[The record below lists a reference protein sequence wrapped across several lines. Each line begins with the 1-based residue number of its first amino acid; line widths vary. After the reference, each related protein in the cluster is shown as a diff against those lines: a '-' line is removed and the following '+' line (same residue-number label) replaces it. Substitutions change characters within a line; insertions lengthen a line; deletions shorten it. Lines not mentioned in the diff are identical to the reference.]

1 MPEGRQLRFG
11 TVALGA
17 LTVLLVLAALGNL
30 AQRIEV
36 VRPDDGIVWVDE
48 GAGVAAAR
56 VEPGGAGARVGL
68 RVGDRLVAISGV
80 RIDKP
85 IEVLQVLDRIGPW
98 NRARYNVERE
108 GSRLDVELVVGT
120 APRRAAIGAFQGVLG
135 CAYLLIGA
143 FVLYRRKRGP
153 MVRHF
158 YAFCLSSFAL
168 FALSYTGEL
177 DPLDRFV
184 YWADV
189 WATALTPALFV
200 HFCLAFPSGRLSA
213 RGRFFVLAAYSGAAA
228 LILATHL
235 AAAGMLSIEGTLV
248 GFRENLDRIAYGLM
262 GAEFLAGALWLR
274 YGRSPADPEEAQ
286 QRRWLALGA
295 LWGSLPFVLFYVLP
309 FVLGRVPG
317 PNHTLSIFALALIP
331 ASFLLA
337 LARHRL
343 MDVELVFRRGAA
355 YTIATAAILAA
366 FYGAVFALG
375 GAVEHETTGLGPAIW
390 VASVI
395 ATALLFQPLRRSI
408 QTFMDRRRLRDRFDS
423 RQTLADF
430 AVELGAEN
438 DPERMLQTVQERLV
452 EALGVERLAIFV
464 HTADDKAF
472 EPARSVSVDASG
484 AQLGFLRRP
493 SALEPSTRY
502 LFFAN
507 PTWNNERDES
517 ARREI
522 ADLDLNYYVPCR
534 VQGRTIAWIGL
545 GRTVEGEYLTTE
557 DLALVRAI
565 SSNFAIALENARL
578 YRSLEQKAGEYQRLK
593 DYNENIVESLH
604 VGILAVDLDDRVE
617 SWNTQLELVFGIA
630 REDAIGRKLSDL
642 LPASLIAQFDAVR
655 AETGVHSIYRYTLE
669 AQEFPEQFRPAPESR
684 EGRSARTL
692 NIAIAPLVA
701 KNFDPIG
708 RLIIL
713 DDVTERTQLEEQVV
727 QSDKLSSIG
736 LLAAGVAH
744 EVNTPLAVIS
754 SYAQMLAKHVGDDPA
769 KAKALEKIT
778 TQTFRASE
786 IVNSLL
792 NFSRTA
798 AAELA
803 PVHIDRTLTETLSL
817 VEPQLRKAH
826 VAVETDLEPDLPEVR
841 GVSGKLQQVFLNLI
855 LNARDAMP
863 EGGRLSIRAKR
874 GENAEG
880 EEIVRIEVADDGVG
894 IPRDKL
900 ARIFDPFFTTKAP
913 KRGTGLGLSVS
924 YGIIKEHAGSLTA
937 DSTPGHGATFTIELP
952 AIRKPIHA

>member
-1 MPEGRQLRFG
+1 MPEGRQLRLG
-11 TVALGA
+11 TVALLA
-17 LTVLLVLAALGNL
+17 LTALLVFAAAGNL
-30 AQRIEV
+30 AQRGEV
-36 VRPDDGIVWVDE
+36 VRPDDGVVWVDE
-48 GAGVAAAR
+48 SAGVVAAR
-56 VEPGGAGARVGL
+56 VEPGGAGSRVGL
-68 RVGDRLVAISGV
+68 LAGDRLIAISGV
-80 RIDKP
+80 RIKEP
-85 IEVLQVLDRIGPW
+85 IEVLGVLDRIGAW
-98 NRARYNVERE
+98 NRARYSVERE
-108 GSRLDVELVVGT
+108 GSRLDVELVVGA
-120 APRRAAIGAFQGVLG
+120 APRRFAIGAFQGVLG
-135 CAYLLIGA
+135 CAYLLMGA

-177 DPLDRFV
+177 DLLDRFV

-200 HFCLAFPSGRLSA
+200 HFCLAFPGGRLTV
-213 RGRFFVLAAYSGAAA
+213 RGRPIVLAAYGAAA
-228 LILATHL
+228 TLIVATHL
-235 AAAGMLSIEGTLV
+235 AAAGMLTIEGTLV
-248 GFRENLDRIAYGLM
+248 GFRENLDRIAYGLF
-262 GAEFLAGALWLR
+262 GVELLAGALWLR
-274 YGRSPADPEEAQ
+274 FGRSPDDPEEAQ
-286 QRRWLALGA
+286 QRRWLAYGT
-295 LWGSLPFVLFYVLP
+295 LWGSLPFAVFYVLP
-309 FVLGRVPG
+309 FALGSIPG

-331 ASFLLA
+331 ASFLFA

-343 MDVELVFRRGAA
+343 MDVDLVFRRGAA
-355 YTIATAAILAA
+355 YTIAAAAILAA

-375 GAVEHETTGLGPAIW
+375 GALEPESAGLGPAAW

-395 ATALLFQPLRRSI
+395 ATALLFQPLRRTI
-408 QTFMDRRRLRDRFDS
+408 QTFIDRRRYRDRFDS

-430 AVELGAEN
+430 AVELGAEI
-438 DPERMLQTVQERLV
+438 DPERMLTAVQDRLV
-452 EALGVERLAIFV
+452 RALAVDRLALFI
-464 HTADDKAF
+464 HGEDERF
-472 EPARSVSVDASG
+472 EPARSLGVDASG
-484 AQLGFLRRP
+484 ATLGFLRRP
-493 SALEPSTRY
+493 SALDVSTRY

-507 PTWNNERDES
+507 PAWNNERDET

-565 SSNFAIALENARL
+565 SSNIAIALENARL

-604 VGILAVDLDDRVE
+604 VGILAVDLGDRVE
-617 SWNTQLELVFGIA
+617 SWNTQLELVFGIS
-630 REDAIGRKLSDL
+630 RSDAIGRKLGEL
-642 LPASLIAQFDAVR
+642 LPASLVEQFDAVR

-669 AQEFPEQFRPAPESR
+669 AQEFPARFRPAPESR
-684 EGRSARTL
+684 DGRGARML

-701 KNFDPIG
+701 KSFEPIG

-727 QSDKLSSIG
+727 QADKLSSIG

-754 SYAQMLAKHVGDDPA
+754 SYAQMLAKQVEGDPS

-778 TQTFRASE
+778 AQTFRASE

-798 AAELA
+798 ANELS
-803 PVHIDRTLTETLSL
+803 PVQIDKALAETLSL
-817 VEPQLRKAH
+817 VEPQLRKAN
-826 VAVETDLEPDLPEVR
+826 VRVVTDFEQDLPEVR
-841 GVSGKLQQVFLNLI
+841 GVAGKLQQVFLNLV

-863 EGGRLSIRAKR
+863 DGGLLSVRAKR
-874 GENAEG
+874 AESADG
-880 EEIVRIEVADDGVG
+880 EEVVRIDVSDDGVG
-894 IPRDKL
+894 IPREKL
-900 ARIFDPFFTTKAP
+900 ARIFDPFFTTKGP

-937 DSTPGHGATFTIELP
+937 DSVPGQGATFTIELP